1 MTSFPMVKA
10 DGRNLVHNGRG
21 RADTRNRKELG
32 RVRDYQAERRRR
44 LEIRG
49 VLPPASGVRR
59 RKASGKKA
67 DRSSGSDKR
76 LGAPPAVLRRPAAA
90 TVAAPGETLAVLRRP
105 AAARDAEASVPHA
118 AARAP
123 QPTLPP
129 AGRPQP
135 HRATVAGQGAPAA
148 ASPTLLRERPPTSE
162 MASSPPFV
170 PFSAQESMAEMPQWH
185 ASLRESHSQ
194 LQDTVVKL
202 RRDFQCHERWA
213 VARDLEWRRRS
224 EAAEKAA
231 EDLSVDLALA
241 KCPPVPKSWR

>member
-1 MTSFPMVKA
+1 M
-10 DGRNLVHNGRG
+10 
-21 RADTRNRKELG
+21 
-32 RVRDYQAERRRR
+32 
-44 LEIRG
+44 
-49 VLPPASGVRR
+49 
-59 RKASGKKA
+59 
-67 DRSSGSDKR
+67 
-76 LGAPPAVLRRPAAA
+76 
-90 TVAAPGETLAVLRRP
+90 
-105 AAARDAEASVPHA
+105 PHA

-148 ASPTLLRERPPTSE
+148 ASPTLLRERPPKSE

-185 ASLRESHSQ
+185 ASLRESHNQ
-194 LQDTVVKL
+194 LQDTMVKL